1 MDIYGSQLTL
11 VDFRKLTT
19 MNKNENGNSA
29 PASSPVALVHTRPL
43 SPKAAELLQDRI
55 GNLPVW
61 IRPPRGTGGL
71 DFYCSLS
78 RAKLYELA
86 AEGKIVSRSIR
97 EVGQIKGTRLFL
109 LSSIFEFIA
118 NCDEGKPQQ
127 GAVNT

>member
-1 MDIYGSQLTL
+1 MCADVRVDSATL
-11 VDFRKLTT
+11 MMKI
-19 MNKNENGNSA
+19 NQNGNSA
-29 PASSPVALVHTRPL
+29 PASSPVELVHTRPL

-61 IRPPRGTGGL
+61 IRPPKTGN

-97 EVGQIKGTRLFL
+97 EAGQIKGTRLFL

-127 GAVNT
+127 GAVNQ